1 VGADRSG
8 VSERLLYKYQ
18 RGLEYVDEAKRKEMK
33 EFTYELIQ
41 ELYDLE
47 LKYSGELYE
56 PLGLMDDVAIF
67 VRYNA
72 NKALMNL
79 GYPNLFPHEECQVN
93 PKILAARA
101 RLGREPRLLLR
112 LRLLLHHWQGRRD

>member
-1 VGADRSG
+1 
-8 VSERLLYKYQ
+8 
-18 RGLEYVDEAKRKEMK
+18 MK
-33 EFTYELIQ
+33 EFTYELVQ

-72 NKALMNL
+72 NKALLNL
-79 GYPNLFPHEECQVN
+79 GYPNLFPH
-93 PKILAARA
+93 
-101 RLGREPRLLLR
+101 
-112 LRLLLHHWQGRRD
+112 